1 MLMRH
6 QAARLAPFERQ
17 VLVGIAKNPSVRHRD
32 FALMA
37 VFVLT
42 MLLSASLLFLVQPM
56 FARMVLPLLGG
67 APQVWNTAIVFYQVM
82 LLVGYLYAHMG
93 TARLGVR
100 RQAVLHIVLL
110 LAPFLVLPIGLPAGW
125 TPPAESNPIPW
136 LLASLLVA
144 VGLPFFVVSATSPL
158 LQLWFAGTEHP
169 AAHDPYFLY
178 AASNLGSML
187 GLLSYPFLLEPTLRL
202 VEQSKLWAVGYG
214 ILVAFMLA
222 CAFIVWRSRAPTLP
236 TAQRAEA
243 ILISRDSEITA
254 TRRLRWIL
262 WAFVPSSLML
272 SVTTYISTD
281 IAAVPLLWIIPLAL
295 YLLTF
300 VLAFARKPILQHD
313 NVMRVFRLLL
323 LMLLY
328 MFFLGVTH
336 LWLAPFHL
344 ITFFAIAWAS
354 HSALAQDR
362 PQPGYLT
369 EFYLW
374 IAIGGALGGIFNTL
388 LAPILF
394 NSVPEYR
401 LVLALAVLSHV
412 RKRDISS
419 DPRVRWLDV
428 GLPLALGVL
437 AFGVLVALQAAGVGS
452 DVRIRGAVFALLPIA
467 LLRLSRRRIRFGLAI
482 TVLVLVSFFVSQVP
496 HLWSARRIVHAER
509 GFFGIHRVEYW
520 ERGNER
526 YHALVNGSTLHGM
539 QALAPARQRESLT
552 YYYRT
557 GPIGQVFEML
567 QEGQKLQD
575 VAVVG
580 LGVGSL
586 ACYSQPGQHWT
597 FYEID
602 PHVVKTARDQ
612 RFFTFLRDCA
622 PTARIVLGDGRLSLT
637 RADDQQ
643 FDLIVLDAYSSDSIP
658 LHLASRESL
667 ALYLQKLAPRGLLA
681 YHTSNRYVNIRS
693 VLADLAL
700 DAGLESLV
708 QFDDVSAEQ
717 ADLGKTASEWVI
729 MAREADDFG
738 ELTDDSRWQKLEGQP
753 GNDVWTDDF
762 ASITSVLRFR

>member
-1 MLMRH
+1 MRV
-6 QAARLAPFERQ
+6 AE
-17 VLVGIAKNPSVRHRD
+17 NPSVRHRD
-32 FALMA
+32 FALVA
-37 VFVLT
+37 VFVPT
-42 MLLSASLLFLVQPM
+42 MLLSASLLFIVQPL

-67 APQVWNTAIVFYQVM
+67 APQVWNTAMVFYQGM
-82 LLVGYLYAHMG
+82 LLMGYLYAHLG

-100 RQAVLHIVLL
+100 QQAALHTVLL
-110 LAPFLVLPIGLPAGW
+110 LVPFLVLPIGLPAGW
-125 TPPAESNPIPW
+125 MPPTESSPIPW

-158 LQLWFAGTEHP
+158 LQRWFARTEHP

-178 AASNLGSML
+178 AASNLGSIL

-202 VEQSKLWAVGYG
+202 AEQSNLWAAGYG
-214 ILVAFMLA
+214 ILVALMLA
-222 CAFIVWRSRAPTLP
+222 CAVMVWRSRTPTP
-236 TAQRAEA
+236 PVPQRTDAFSV
-243 ILISRDSEITA
+243 SRDGEITA
-254 TRRLRWIL
+254 SRRLRWIL

-272 SVTTYISTD
+272 SVTTYITTD
-281 IAAVPLLWIIPLAL
+281 IAAVPLLWIIPLTL

-300 VLAFARKPILQHD
+300 VLAFARKPLLRHGT
-313 NVMRVFRLLL
+313 VMRAFRLLL
-323 LMLLY
+323 LMLIY
-328 MFFLGVTH
+328 MFFLEATH

-344 ITFFAIAWAS
+344 ITFFAVAWAS

-362 PQPGYLT
+362 PRPEYLT

-374 IAIGGALGGIFNTL
+374 ISVGGALGGIFNTL

-401 LVLALAVLSHV
+401 LVLALAVLSYI

-428 GLPLALGVL
+428 GLPVALGLL
-437 AFGVLVALQAAGVGS
+437 AFGALVALQAAGVGS
-452 DVRIRGAVFALLPIA
+452 DVRIRGAVFALLPLA
-467 LLRLSRRRIRFGLAI
+467 MLRLSRRRLRFGLAV
-482 TVLVLVSFFVSQVP
+482 TVLVLVSFFVSQLP
-496 HLWSARRIVHAER
+496 NLWSASKIVHAER
-509 GFFGIHRVEYW
+509 GFFGVHRVEYW
-520 ERGNER
+520 EKGDKR

-539 QALAPARQRESLT
+539 QSLAPDRRQEPLT
-552 YYYRT
+552 YYHRT

-567 QEGQKLQD
+567 EQGQELQD
-575 VAVVG
+575 VAVLG

-602 PHVVKTARDQ
+602 PQVVQTARDP

-622 PTARIVLGDGRLSLT
+622 PAARIVLGDGRLSLMK
-637 RADDQQ
+637 ADDEQ

-658 LHLASRESL
+658 LHLATRESL
-667 ALYLQKLAPRGLLA
+667 ALYLQKLAPDGLLA
-681 YHTSNRYVNIRS
+681 YHISNRYVNIRA
-693 VLADLAL
+693 VLANLAL

-708 QFDDVSAEQ
+708 QLDNVTTEQ

-729 MAREADDFG
+729 MAREAEDFS
-738 ELTDDSRWQKLEGQP
+738 ELTHDARWQKLLGNP
-753 GNDVWTDDF
+753 GEDVWTDDY
-762 ASITSVLRFR
+762 ASIIRALRFR